1 MMMKTTS
8 MIVLRRTAAATTST
22 AASSFRCTTSN
33 SSRSFM
39 IVRPMTMMITQY
51 STTGTNPTRNSMY
64 YNNNSHYSCCR
75 HPQQHQHQKQQQNF
89 ATSTNTNTNT
99 NNIKKGVT
107 HTSNTSN
114 CKVINNNDNKK
125 EPAVAVIEEKET
137 DQEQQQKYQK
147 LIDEQDPIT
156 DFSDISRAMVA
167 IRDGIRRTACIKSYF
182 LSELCQA
189 NIYLKPEF
197 RQFTGSFKERGA
209 RNAILKLL
217 SEQREKDKESEK
229 GKSFGVI
236 AASAGNHALALAYH
250 GKELGV
256 PVTVVMPSIAP
267 LLKVDRCRQFG
278 ATIIM
283 EGAHIGES
291 KIYAENLAIE
301 QNLNYVN
308 GYDDRPI
315 VAGAGTIGI
324 EIIEDVPNV
333 DIVVV
338 PVGGAGLIAGVSCA
352 IKTLKP
358 SCKVIGVEP
367 EYCASYTAAMKAGH
381 PVAVQVQNTLAD
393 GLAVPTVGS
402 HAFQVA
408 KKYVDECVLV
418 NEKDISIAVLR
429 LIENEK
435 MVVEGGGATGL
446 AALLPGGSLF
456 GRSDI
461 IGKNIVVPLCGG
473 NIDTTVLGRVLER
486 GLAADNR
493 LLNFYAEVSDRPG
506 GIAKLTQLLSEMG
519 ASIKDIY
526 HERAWL
532 HTSVDRVQVKCVVE
546 LTGIDHA
553 ELLKKALIDNGYP
566 IIWKPTNSTPILM
579 PEK

>member
-1 MMMKTTS
+1 MNAIDCK
-8 MIVLRRTAAATTST
+8 
-22 AASSFRCTTSN
+22 N
-33 SSRSFM
+33 N
-39 IVRPMTMMITQY
+39 Y
-51 STTGTNPTRNSMY
+51 SY
-64 YNNNSHYSCCR
+64 YN
-75 HPQQHQHQKQQQNF
+75 HPQHKKCQQHQQQQQKF
-89 ATSTNTNTNT
+89 ATSTNKFEDKSSDA
-99 NNIKKGVT
+99 IIRDDHARRKK
-107 HTSNTSN
+107 
-114 CKVINNNDNKK
+114 
-125 EPAVAVIEEKET
+125 IEEKQQQDHDIRIKVAE
-137 DQEQQQKYQK
+137 QEQQ
-147 LIDEQDPIT
+147 DAPIT

-167 IRDGIRRTACIKSYF
+167 IRDGIRRTTCIQSYF

-189 NIYLKPEF
+189 TIYLKPEF

-209 RNAILKLL
+209 RNAILQLL
-217 SEQREKDKESEK
+217 AASSKSEQQKQSKSK
-229 GKSFGVI
+229 SKSSFGVI

-283 EGAHIGES
+283 KGAHIGES
-291 KIYAENLAIE
+291 KLYAEQLAIE
-301 QNLNYVN
+301 QKLHYIN
-308 GYDDRPI
+308 GYDDRAI
-315 VAGAGTIGI
+315 VAGAGTMGI
-324 EIIEDVPNV
+324 EIMEDVPNV

-338 PVGGAGLIAGVSCA
+338 PVGGGGLIAGVSCA

-358 SCKVIGVEP
+358 SGCKVIGVEP
-367 EYCASYTAAMKAGH
+367 EYCASYTAALKAGK
-381 PVAVQVQNTLAD
+381 PVPVQVQNTLAD

-408 KKYVDECVLV
+408 TKYVDECVLV

-456 GRSDI
+456 GRPDI

-493 LLNFYAEVSDRPG
+493 LLDFYAEVSDRPG

-546 LTGIDHA
+546 LNGIDHA
-553 ELLKKALIDNGYP
+553 ELLKKALIENGYP
-566 IIWKPTNSTPILM
+566 IIWKPR
-579 PEK
+579 E